1 MHVSQIIMPYN
12 FNLHS
17 VLCQL
22 YFNKTEEK
30 GRVFGENISERE
42 NSPYKGLDMKDP
54 KFMWVKYRA
63 GREGNMW

>member
-54 KFMWVKYRA
+54 KFM
-63 GREGNMW
+63 